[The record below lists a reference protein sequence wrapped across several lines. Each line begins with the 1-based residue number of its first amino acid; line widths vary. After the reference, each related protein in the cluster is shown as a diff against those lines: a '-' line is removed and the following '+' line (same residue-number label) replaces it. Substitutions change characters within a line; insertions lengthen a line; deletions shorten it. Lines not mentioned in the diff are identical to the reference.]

1 MTVAKLLIHKYR
13 LCNARINQLIRYV
26 KEHPKAL
33 SATFIYAAFVWP
45 LLLVIA
51 LTFITLFL
59 SIGISATT
67 LTALFAPSLVIFLQT
82 AVVIWGLSYAALWIS
97 RKSLSF
103 IWRRSYRKYL
113 QTDDLVESQEN
124 YTSEV
129 QIRVKH
135 PPQSQNGEQVL
146 NVENLGTTP
155 NEI

>member
-82 AVVIWGLSYAALWIS
+82 AVVIWSLSYARCGLVA
-97 RKSLSF
+97 SLSPSF
-103 IWRRSYRKYL
+103 GAVAIANTCKQMTWWHLMKTIPMKYR
-113 QTDDLVESQEN
+113 
-124 YTSEV
+124 
-129 QIRVKH
+129 H
-135 PPQSQNGEQVL
+135 GL
-146 NVENLGTTP
+146 NILRNLRMVSKS
-155 NEI
+155 